1 MSVDEEKQQLRR
13 IAKEGRGGW
22 ADAAGEGAARRLK
35 ENYLRAAEAFSPRP
49 AASDVIAGYWPM
61 ADEID
66 VCGLITRLFEDGHA
80 VALPVVVGKAEPLI
94 FRRWQPGMALEE
106 GAFGTQHPGPGQP
119 EESPGCLIVPLLA
132 FDRRGYRLG
141 WGAGFYDRTLAGLR
155 LTGLVIAVGVAFHAQ
170 QVDRVPQ
177 TPKDRQ
183 LDWIVTD
190 QAVLGPMRQ

>member
-1 MSVDEEKQQLRR
+1 MAVDDEKQELRLK
-13 IAKEGRGGW
+13 AKASRLAWTVEAGPE
-22 ADAAGEGAARRLK
+22 AGEKLAANFFK
-35 ENYLRAAEAFSPRP
+35 IAEGFLEHSP
-49 AASDVIAGYWPM
+49 VIAGYWPM
-61 ADEID
+61 TDEID
-66 VCGLITRLFEDGHA
+66 VRPLLGRLHDQGRTI
-80 VALPVVVGKAEPLI
+80 VLPVVVAGGKPLI

-155 LTGLVIAVGVAFHAQ
+155 LTGPVIAVGVAFHAQ